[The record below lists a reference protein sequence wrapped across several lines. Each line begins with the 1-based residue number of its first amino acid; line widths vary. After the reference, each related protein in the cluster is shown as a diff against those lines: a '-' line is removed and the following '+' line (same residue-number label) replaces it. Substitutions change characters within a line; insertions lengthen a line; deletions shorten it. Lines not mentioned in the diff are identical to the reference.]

1 MKMTQNLAIVL
12 LFILLC
18 AIAGVGVYSLTS
30 NRPTPPVF
38 ACTMDA
44 LVCPDG
50 SAVGR
55 TGPNCS
61 FAPCPTSGKVSGVF
75 TSQNGSSTLTVSAV
89 GGQAA
94 GNIVP
99 LDVSGISVPTGLSG
113 KSVTLEGVYQSGNTF
128 VVSAFIMPTTTA
140 TSSVPVASDSPVSGV
155 ALSIGES
162 KVIGGVKLTLN
173 RIVSDSRCP
182 IDVQC
187 IQAGNLVVNISL
199 QGELDTET
207 TDISSQS
214 SHQFGNY
221 LVSITKISPEKK
233 SSVSTDPLSYRVSF
247 SVTKSV
253 Q

>member
-1 MKMTQNLAIVL
+1 MNMTKNLAIVL
-12 LFILLC
+12 LFLLLC
-18 AIAGVGVYSLTS
+18 AIAGVGIYSITS

-55 TGPNCS
+55 TGPNCA
-61 FAPCPTSGKVSGVF
+61 FAACPTGGRISGTFVTK
-75 TSQNGSSTLTVSAV
+75 NGSSTLTVLAE
-89 GGQAA
+89 GGLAA
-94 GNIVP
+94 ENIVP
-99 LDVSGISVPTGLSG
+99 LDLHGVDVPPGLTG
-113 KSVTLEGVYQSGNTF
+113 KHVTLEGVYQSGNTF
-128 VVSAFIMPTTTA
+128 VVSAFIMPTSTA
-140 TSSVPVASDSPVSGV
+140 TSSAPATSGSPINGV

-162 KVIGGVKLTLN
+162 RAIGGVNITLN

-182 IDVQC
+182 VDVRC
-187 IQAGNLVVNISL
+187 IQAGSLTVNLTL

-207 TDISSQS
+207 ADVSSQS
-214 SHQFGNY
+214 PHQFGSY

-233 SSVSTDPLSYRVSF
+233 SSTAYDPSSFRVSF
-247 SVTKSV
+247 SVTKNL